1 MRSLNRG
8 LALVLVLPLVFAGC
22 FGGDDDDPPA
32 VSMARIWPHADQ
44 TTWSYDIVLTMME
57 TDTTAVPS
65 DVLPSLEELRADLE
79 SGMSGVVASRDTAVY
94 TAMLDG
100 MVTTDTGM
108 VGQHFVGSI
117 EQEGKAARVAEP
129 GRALLD
135 RLALAR
141 PELGLAP
148 STKEFIGGGPVLLGG
163 YAFAAEDT
171 GYYSYGDVDT
181 IHSWTYLERSLR
193 PGTEFSLQLVRPLA
207 DDVWL
212 HGRIWSVGD
221 RSFGGRTWR
230 SAVECV
236 YLVDMG
242 LQQVVDEN
250 GELLGEGRS
259 LIWGRIWYVQDVGPV
274 AFQERSS
281 FYGGTAYEPWA
292 LYPTRLEMVGAP
304 LSMP

>member
-1 MRSLNRG
+1 MRLHART
-8 LALVLVLPLVFAGC
+8 LAALLLLAVAGAGC
-22 FGGDDDDPPA
+22 FGDDDDDSPN

-44 TTWSYDIVLTMME
+44 TTWSYDIVLTTME

-65 DVLPSLEELRADLE
+65 GELPTLEDLHADL
-79 SGMSGVVASRDTAVY
+79 GQAMSGAVASRDTAVY
-94 TAMLDG
+94 TTMLDG

-108 VGQHFVGSI
+108 VGQHFVSSI
-117 EQEGKAARVAEP
+117 EQEGKAARTVVP

-141 PELGLAP
+141 PDLGLPAP
-148 STKEFIGGGPVLLGG
+148 DKEFIGGGPALLGG

-171 GYYSYGDVDT
+171 GYFSYGDVDT

-212 HGRIWSVGD
+212 YGRIWSVGD

-230 SAVECV
+230 SAVECM

-242 LQQVVDEN
+242 LQQMVDEN
-250 GELLGEGRS
+250 GDPLGEGRS
-259 LIWGRIWYVQDVGPV
+259 YIYGRIWYVQDVGPV
-274 AFQERSS
+274 AFQERSH
-281 FYGGTAYEPWA
+281 FFLRTAYDP
-292 LYPTRLEMVGAP
+292 YPNRATRLEMTGAP
-304 LSMP
+304 LQMP